1 MKRFLQRL
9 FWPVVATLF
18 VGLLVYG
25 FIPKP
30 IAVDTTVVERGSLVV
45 TVDDDGETKIREK
58 FVIASP
64 VTGKLLRVKL
74 HAGDAVERK
83 ATELMQIIPVDPTL
97 LDARAQA
104 EAESRAQAADASV
117 EEAEALLQSAK
128 ENSALAQDQYD
139 RALKL
144 HRSDSISQAEFEE
157 AEHRH
162 RMAVAGLRSAEFRA
176 KVKTHERE
184 VARAALSRFTEPT
197 DPDKVSAM
205 KIFSPID
212 GRVLRVINEDANAIA
227 AGTPIL
233 EIGDPRDIEL
243 RIDVLSTD
251 AVALRPGSKVIV
263 ERWGGDQP
271 LHAIV
276 RVVEPSAFLKI
287 SALGVEEKRVN
298 ILADFVE
305 DWEQRSTLGDGYRIE
320 ARIVV
325 AETPEDSL
333 KIKSG
338 TLFRHEGRWAV
349 YALRAGRARLVGVEP
364 GLGNG
369 LETEIKSGLQEGD
382 IVVMHPTEAIRD
394 GVRVVQ

>member
-1 MKRFLQRL
+1 MKQFLQRL
-9 FWPVVATLF
+9 FWPLVAIF
-18 VGLLVYG
+18 IVGLLVYG
-25 FIPKP
+25 FVPKP
-30 IAVDTTVVERGSLVV
+30 IAVDTTAVERGSLAV

-58 FVIASP
+58 YLIASP
-64 VTGKLLRVKL
+64 VAGKLLRVKL
-74 HAGDAVERK
+74 HAGDAVERNK
-83 ATELMQIIPVDPTL
+83 TELMQIIPVDPTL

-104 EAESRAQAADASV
+104 EAESRARAADASV
-117 EEAEALLQSAK
+117 EEAEALLLSAK
-128 ENSALAQDQYD
+128 ENSDLAHDQYT

-144 HRSDSISQAEFEE
+144 QRSDSISQAEFEE

-162 RMAVAGLRSAEFRA
+162 RMALAGLRSAEFRA

-184 VARAALSRFTEPT
+184 IAQAALSRFTEPT
-197 DPDKVSAM
+197 DPEKLSAM

-212 GRVLRVINEDANAIA
+212 GRVLRVVNEDANAIA

-263 ERWGGDQP
+263 ERWGGDLP
-271 LHAIV
+271 LHAVV

-305 DWEQRSTLGDGYRIE
+305 DWEQRSALGDGYRIE
-320 ARIVV
+320 AKIVV
-325 AETPEDSL
+325 KETPKDSL

-338 TLFRHEGRWAV
+338 TLFRHESRWAV
-349 YALRAGRARLVGVEP
+349 FVISAGRVHLVEVEP
-364 GLGNG
+364 GASNG

-382 IVVMHPTEAIRD
+382 VVVMHPTESIRE